1 MIRDAV
7 LGDAE
12 GLARVLGDWVRDT
25 AWMPKL
31 HSREEDLGFLQ
42 GLIAGCRVRIG
53 NEGAGFLAAEGGVVR
68 ALYLE
73 PAARGLGLGKVLL
86 DDAKGRAGRL
96 ELYTFEANAGARRF
110 YAREGFREVRF
121 GADNEEGLPDVYL
134 VWERGA

>member
-7 LGDAE
+7 AGDAG
-12 GLARVLGDWVRDT
+12 GLARVLGDWVQDT

-42 GLIAGCRVRIG
+42 GLIAGCRVRVI
-53 NEGAGFLAAEGGVVR
+53 EGAGFMAVEGGVVR

-73 PAARGLGLGKVLL
+73 PSARGLGLGKALL

-121 GADNEEGLPDVYL
+121 GAENEEGLPDVFL
-134 VWERGA
+134 VWQRGS

>member
-1 MIRDAV
+1 
-7 LGDAE
+7 
-12 GLARVLGDWVRDT
+12 
-25 AWMPKL
+25 MPKL

-42 GLIAGCRVRIG
+42 GLIAGCRVRVI
-53 NEGAGFLAAEGGVVR
+53 EGAGFMAVEGGVVR

-73 PAARGLGLGKVLL
+73 PSARGLGLGKALL

-121 GADNEEGLPDVYL
+121 GAENEEGLPDVFL
-134 VWERGA
+134 VWQRGA

>member
-7 LGDAE
+7 AGDA
-12 GLARVLGDWVRDT
+12 GVLARVLGDWVRDT
-25 AWMPKL
+25 EWMPKL

-42 GLIAGCRVRIG
+42 GLIAACRVRILG
-53 NEGAGFLAAEGGVVR
+53 EGAGFMAVEGGVVR

-73 PAARGLGLGKVLL
+73 PAARGLGLGKALL
-86 DDAKGRAGRL
+86 DEAKGRAGRL

-121 GADNEEGLPDVYL
+121 GAENEEGLPDVFL
-134 VWERGA
+134 VWQRGS